1 MRSDDIVLSLLGVY
15 KSYGAIQALNGIS
28 FNLRAGEYTGLLGPN
43 GAGKSTLFQLIAGL
57 FSPDQGEVKIFGETL
72 RESGPSLLARVGV
85 VFQARSIDLDMSV
98 TENLTFH
105 GRLFGL
111 HGKDLKTRLSQITSH
126 FGLTDLQNRK
136 VRHLSGGQQR
146 KVEIARA
153 MLNKPQLL
161 IMDEPSAGLDASS
174 RQLLVS
180 DMQKLASETGITI
193 LWATHLVDEVENAD
207 RIILLSEGKIVGND
221 NPSAICK
228 TARTSDLVEAYST
241 LTGC

>member
-1 MRSDDIVLSLLGVY
+1 M
-15 KSYGAIQALNGIS
+15 
-28 FNLRAGEYTGLLGPN
+28 
-43 GAGKSTLFQLIAGL
+43 
-57 FSPDQGEVKIFGETL
+57 
-72 RESGPSLLARVGV
+72 
-85 VFQARSIDLDMSV
+85 
-98 TENLTFH
+98 
-105 GRLFGL
+105 
-111 HGKDLKTRLSQITSH
+111 
-126 FGLTDLQNRK
+126 TDLQNRK

-153 MLNKPQLL
+153 MLNTPQLL

-180 DMQKLASETGITI
+180 DMQTLASETGITI